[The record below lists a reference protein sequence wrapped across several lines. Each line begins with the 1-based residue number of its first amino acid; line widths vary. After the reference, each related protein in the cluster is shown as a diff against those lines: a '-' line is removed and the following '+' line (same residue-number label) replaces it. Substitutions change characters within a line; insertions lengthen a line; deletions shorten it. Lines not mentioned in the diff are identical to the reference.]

1 MKTYIIKVTENI
13 SHSYE
18 IEAES
23 EEAALEIYDSFN
35 DHDLKTKDLDGS
47 VGWDSPWEVEEQS

>member
-23 EEAALEIYDSFN
+23 EEAALEIYDSFD